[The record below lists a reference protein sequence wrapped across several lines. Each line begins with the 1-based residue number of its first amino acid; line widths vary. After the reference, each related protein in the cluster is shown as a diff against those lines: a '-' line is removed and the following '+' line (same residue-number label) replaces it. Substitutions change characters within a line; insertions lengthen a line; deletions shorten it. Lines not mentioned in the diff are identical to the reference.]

1 MLGSRTGVF
10 EDGAIVGSYRV
21 LRKLGRGGMGA
32 VFAGEHTLLGRKA
45 ALKVLLPTLSADP
58 DLVQRLFN
66 EARAVTLIADPG
78 IVQVFDFGY
87 HTDGSAYIVMELLE
101 GETVEKR
108 CQRIGRF
115 PPVGALRL
123 IRQVCTSLRAA
134 HAKGIV
140 HRDLKPENI
149 FIVADPAVTGGER
162 TKLLDFGVAKL
173 SRSESGN
180 DCTQSGQ
187 LMGTPVYMSPE
198 QCRGAHAADHRSDI
212 YSIGCVLMKM
222 LTGRAPF
229 DGDGM
234 GDLIVAHICRPPPLA
249 RSRVPD
255 LPPVFDPILQR
266 CLAKSPD
273 ERFQSM
279 TELTQQLE
287 DVEQVLFGPI
297 GGLSPSMVL
306 HMPTLTMDV
315 PEPSSYTTID
325 TASGETTASGPRRRG
340 RYAAIAAIA
349 CAAVMTIVAAIAMAV
364 RRDRA
369 SDAPDVRAA
378 NPTVPPSTA
387 PPTPSTAPPTP
398 STAPPTPST
407 APPSPTAPSA
417 PLAAPSAPLAGPAVS
432 AQGSAVDAGSAAAP
446 AAAEPAGA
454 PEPQKP
460 RRRKADHTPARD
472 AHGLP
477 PVDRND

>member
-1 MLGSRTGVF
+1 MF

-58 DLVQRLFN
+58 ELVQRLFN

-101 GETVEKR
+101 GETVERR

-173 SRSESGN
+173 SRSESG
-180 DCTQSGQ
+180 DSTQSGA

-198 QCRGAHAADHRSDI
+198 QCRGAHAADHRSDV

-229 DGDGM
+229 EGDGM
-234 GDLIVAHICRPPPLA
+234 GDLIVAHICHPPPLA

-255 LPPVFDPILQR
+255 LSPAFDQILQR

-279 TELTQQLE
+279 AELTQQLE
-287 DVEQVLFGPI
+287 DVEQVLFGAI
-297 GGLSPSMVL
+297 AGLSPSMVL

-340 RYAAIAAIA
+340 RYAAIAVIA

-378 NPTVPPSTA
+378 RPTA
-387 PPTPSTAPPTP
+387 PPA
-398 STAPPTPST
+398 
-407 APPSPTAPSA
+407 SPTAP
-417 PLAAPSAPLAGPAVS
+417 PAPSAVPATPTALPTSPIAPTTAAVEGAGQAPTA
-432 AQGSAVDAGSAAAP
+432 DAGAAP
-446 AAAEPAGA
+446 AAAESDRATGAPAA

-472 AHGLP
+472 SHGLP